1 MSSLD
6 RQKHGAEQ
14 CRPNRL
20 PVIPQH
26 QLLRVGVQIH
36 LLVHPLG
43 HRVTVQVVIEQ
54 RQGHDQWHQTLPIVL
69 DKAQE
74 LPTDQRQALS
84 SLDR

>member
-36 LLVHPLG
+36 LLVHLLG
-43 HRVTVQVVIEQ
+43 HRVTVEVVLEQ
-54 RQGHDQWHQTLPIVL
+54 RQGYDQRHHPLPVVL
-69 DKAQE
+69 DEAQK
-74 LPTDQRQALS
+74 LPTDQR
-84 SLDR
+84 